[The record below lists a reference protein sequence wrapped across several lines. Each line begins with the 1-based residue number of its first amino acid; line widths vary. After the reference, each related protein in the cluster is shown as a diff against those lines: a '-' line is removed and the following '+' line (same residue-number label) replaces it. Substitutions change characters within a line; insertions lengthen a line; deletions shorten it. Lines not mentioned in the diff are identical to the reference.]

1 MYLRMK
7 NVTLYK
13 AKSEWNFLK
22 EKPVDIVVS
31 FSIVFW
37 QVIAMGRKDKAIDI
51 SNWQELPLGVHM
63 RRARQERGIS
73 LTAMAMRTAYTK
85 NYLSAIENGNGRP
98 SKELLGKY
106 EQVLE
111 LEQGHLTQ
119 MLYHAGIQTEAVGHL
134 NESHKRP
141 LREDWGEAPD
151 IYTFYGRE
159 QELTELERW
168 ITSDRCKV
176 VTILGIGGVG
186 KTSLANHLA
195 KRSRHHFDYV
205 FWSSLQALPS
215 LESLLKKSILFVSG
229 QRVITVPDN
238 KEEQISLLL
247 QYLRVHRCLLILD
260 NFESVLQESNRVG
273 VYREGYKGYGQLL
286 QRLGEAEH
294 QSCLIL
300 TSREKP
306 GELLPL
312 EGRNSPVRSM
322 HLGGIGLTDGQQ
334 MLKDGDLRGSEQAW
348 AALVRLY
355 GGNPLALKLIAA
367 PIRELFGGDI
377 ARFLEE
383 GAPVFGDIYELV
395 RQQFSRLSA
404 SECAIMYWLAIEQDA
419 VAVTALRENIVP
431 PVSMRS
437 FQEALDSLRRRS
449 MIEITTSSAR
459 CYLLPVIME
468 FVIEEF
474 IARVREDIDSE
485 DFTVLE
491 SHVLMKA
498 QSKEYARNSQ
508 VQLILKPLTEHLL
521 NTLGKELSEQKLS
534 NMLTVLRE
542 RRIPVSGYAAVNIL
556 NLLLQLGSDM
566 ERYDFSHLVVWQA
579 YLQGV
584 RLPGVNFAYADLSNS
599 VFTGAFG
606 SILSLALSNDNQFLA
621 AGTANGEIRLWHAVS
636 GIPYLICQGHTDWVT
651 SVVFSP
657 DGELLASGSDDKTVR
672 LWRVSSGELL
682 AVFSTH
688 TDWIRSVAFS
698 PDGTLLASGSD
709 DQTIRFWS
717 VATGQCVKIL
727 QGHASRIY
735 AVAFS
740 PDGAML
746 ASGGEDQAICL
757 WDVPSGNCLEMLQGH
772 QGRVYTLAFN
782 VDGTLL
788 ASGSEDQSIRLWD
801 TRLSAETSMERCR
814 AVLWGHTGGVQ
825 TLAISADGELLT
837 SGSSDHTIRFWQV
850 KSGDCLRTL
859 QGHQSGV
866 TAIALSRDGEWLHSS
881 SEDQTSRLWELSR
894 GVCVRTLQGYSN
906 RVYSI
911 AFSADGELLA
921 SGNDDRIIR
930 LWQVKSGQCLR
941 TFQGYSTWRYSLAF
955 SPDGRLLAGEDDSD
969 RTIRIWNVHTG
980 ACVKTLQGH
989 DNWVRSVAFSPD
1001 STLLATGID
1010 DHTVRFW
1017 QVESGEPVCVLQGHD
1032 NWVRSVA
1039 FSPDG
1044 ELLASGSDDHTVRL
1058 WDVRTGE
1065 CLQVLRGH
1073 RDIVYSVAFSGDGRL
1088 LASGSGDHTIRIWNV
1103 QSGECVRVLQ
1113 GHRHWV
1119 WSAIFNQ
1126 EGDLLVSG
1134 SEDQTIR
1141 VWHVDTGE
1149 CLNILPGHSSWLQY
1163 VTFSPQ
1169 ASIVAS
1175 GGHDGTVKLWSAP
1188 NLAYLR
1194 VLRGPRPYEGMNIL
1208 GVTGLTNVQKTML
1221 KELGAVEQ
1229 PIIK

>member
-1 MYLRMK
+1 
-7 NVTLYK
+7 
-13 AKSEWNFLK
+13 
-22 EKPVDIVVS
+22 
-31 FSIVFW
+31 
-37 QVIAMGRKDKAIDI
+37 MGRKDKAIDI
-51 SNWQELPLGVHM
+51 SNRQELPLGVHM

-73 LTAMAMRTAYTK
+73 LTAMAIRTAYTK

-119 MLYHAGIQTEAVGHL
+119 LLQIGIQPDAVVHL

-151 IYTFYGRE
+151 VYSFYGRR
-159 QELTELERW
+159 QELTDLERW
-168 ITSDRCKV
+168 IAYDRCKV

-195 KRSRHHFDYV
+195 KHSKHHFDYV

-215 LESLLKKSILFVSG
+215 LESLLKKCILFVSG

-273 VYREGYKGYGQLL
+273 VYREGYRGYGQLL

-322 HLGGIGLTDGQQ
+322 HLGGIELADGQQ
-334 MLKDGDLRGSEQAW
+334 MLKDEDLRGSEEAW
-348 AALVRLY
+348 SALVQLY

-377 ARFLEE
+377 TRFLEE
-383 GAPVFGDIYELV
+383 GAPVFGGIYELV
-395 RQQFSRLSA
+395 SQQFSRLSA

-449 MIEITTSSAR
+449 LIEITVSSAR

-485 DFTVLE
+485 DLTVLE
-491 SHVLMKA
+491 SHALMKA
-498 QSKEYARNSQ
+498 QSREYARNSQ
-508 VQLILKPLTEHLL
+508 VQLLLRPLTEHLL
-521 NTLGKELSEQKLS
+521 NTLGKELSEQKLA
-534 NMLTVLRE
+534 NMLTGLHE
-542 RRIPVSGYAAVNIL
+542 RRIPVPGYAAANIL

-566 ERYDFSHLVVWQA
+566 QRYDFSHLVVWQA

-584 RLPGVNFAYADLSNS
+584 RLPGVNFAYADLTNS

-606 SILSLALSNDNQFLA
+606 SILSLALSGDNQFLA

-636 GIPYLICQGHTDWVT
+636 GVPYLICQGHTDWVT
-651 SVVFSP
+651 SVAFSP
-657 DGELLASGSDDKTVR
+657 DGTLLASGSDDKTVR
-672 LWRVSSGELL
+672 LWRVSSGEMLD
-682 AVFSTH
+682 VFSTH
-688 TDWIRSVAFS
+688 TDWVRSVAFS

-709 DQTIRFWS
+709 DQTIRLWS
-717 VATGQCVKIL
+717 VANGRCVKIL
-727 QGHASRIY
+727 QGHESRIY

-740 PDGAML
+740 PSGELL

-757 WDVPSGNCLEMLQGH
+757 WDVQTGDCLKTLQGH
-772 QGRVYTLAFN
+772 EGRVYTLAFN
-782 VDGTLL
+782 ADGKLL

-801 TRLSAETSMERCR
+801 TNMSDETSVGACR
-814 AVLWGHTGGVQ
+814 NVLWGHTGGVQ
-825 TLAISADGELLT
+825 SLAISTDGELLI
-837 SGSSDHTIRFWQV
+837 SGSSDHTIRLWQV
-850 KSGDCLRTL
+850 KSADCLRTL
-859 QGHQSGV
+859 QGHQGGI
-866 TAIALSRDGEWLHSS
+866 TAIVLSRDGEWLYSA

-921 SGNDDRIIR
+921 SGSDDRAIR
-930 LWQVKSGQCLR
+930 LWQVKTGQCLR

-955 SPDGRLLAGEDDSD
+955 SPDGRMLAGEDDSD

-980 ACVKTLQGH
+980 ICVKTLQGH

-1017 QVESGEPVCVLQGHD
+1017 QVESGEQVSVLQGHD

-1044 ELLASGSDDHTVRL
+1044 ALLASGSDDHTVRI
-1058 WDVRTGE
+1058 WSVQTGE
-1065 CLQVLRGH
+1065 CLQVLQGH
-1073 RDIVYSVAFSGDGRL
+1073 HDIVYSVAFSSDGRL
-1088 LASGSGDHTIRIWNV
+1088 LASGSGDHAIRIWDV
-1103 QSGECVRVLQ
+1103 QTGECAQVLQ

-1126 EGDLLVSG
+1126 DGDLLVSG

-1141 VWHVDTGE
+1141 VWRVDTGE

-1169 ASIVAS
+1169 TSIVAS

-1229 PIIK
+1229 TIVDLPH